1 MKLTQRQ
8 YEILND
14 KTRFKTVCAGR
25 RWGKTYLAIIWLLLN
40 AYKSKSKC
48 WFVSPSYRMSKQ
60 IAWQILKDLIY
71 ENSEYLKKTNETS
84 LEITLTNGSVISLK
98 GADNYD
104 SLRGTG
110 INYVVLDEF
119 AFMQKEVW
127 TEVIR
132 PSLTDTNGIAMF
144 IGTPDGLNYFY
155 EIYQKEKTNSDYK
168 SWTFKT
174 IDSPFIDN
182 LEVEKARA
190 ELDERTFRQEYEAS
204 FETALGL
211 VYYNFSKD
219 NIKEIKSNLNYPILL
234 SFDFNF
240 SEAPMTTSISQI
252 IADKLFVYEA
262 VNNNLDL
269 HSHCQILKDK
279 LKNYD
284 YNNEIIIYG
293 DATKVHS
300 IESNATNW
308 QIVKQY
314 FPNAIYKVPTQNPAI
329 IDRINSVCSM
339 IKSNN
344 GIIRMFVNNNN
355 CTGLIDDFNQLVW
368 KATRREVDATDKK
381 RTHNSDNIGYLIWQE
396 FPLRHKIKTTLE
408 LR

>member
-1 MKLTQRQ
+1 MKLTRDQ
-8 YEILND
+8 YNIFSD
-14 KTRFKTVCAGR
+14 PKRFKVICAGR
-25 RWGKTYLAIIWLLLN
+25 RWGKTYLAIIWLLQNAVLN
-40 AYKSKSKC
+40 KKAKC

-60 IAWQILKDLIY
+60 IAWQILKNLIY
-71 ENSEYLKKTNETS
+71 EEKGYVLKVNETA
-84 LEITLTNGSVISLK
+84 LEVILTNGSVISLK

-110 INYVVLDEF
+110 INFVVLDEF
-119 AFMQKEVW
+119 AFMSKEVW

-132 PSLTDTNGIAMF
+132 PSLTDTNGTAMF

-155 EIYQKEKTNSDYK
+155 EIYQKEKENQDFK

-204 FETALGL
+204 FETAQGL

-219 NIKEIKSNLNYPILL
+219 NIKELKSIPELPILL

-240 SEAPMTTSISQI
+240 SEAPMTTSICQI
-252 IADKLFVYEA
+252 PNDRLHVLET
-262 VNNNLDL
+262 VNTNSDL
-269 HSHCQILKDK
+269 HEHCKRLNEK
-279 LKNYD
+279 LKSYNY
-284 YNNEIIIYG
+284 NGEIIIYG

-308 QIVKQY
+308 QIVKQH
-314 FPNAIYKVPTQNPAI
+314 FPRATYKVPSSNPAI
-329 IDRINSVCSM
+329 LDRVNSVCSM
-339 IKSNN
+339 IKNTN
-344 GIIRMFVNNNN
+344 GLIKMFVSPK
-355 CTGLIDDFNQLVW
+355 CTPLIEDFNLICW
-368 KATRREVDATDKK
+368 KEGKRDIDKSNIK
-381 RTHNSDNIGYLIWQE
+381 LTHNSDNIGYLVWQE
-396 FPLRHKIKTTLE
+396 FPLRHKIKSSVE
-408 LR
+408 SR